1 MMRFFKWLGSF
12 FGETD
17 FAKKT
22 AETVEKVKV
31 RARDAKGRFI
41 ADDPKTKENE
51 AYTTQDKSDYVGRE

>member
-1 MMRFFKWLGSF
+1 MSFFKWLGSF

-22 AETVEKVKV
+22 AETVEKIRVS
-31 RARDAKGRFI
+31 ARGTRGRFI

-51 AYTTQDKSDYVGRE
+51 AYTTKDRSDYVGRE